1 MDSPKTVPLTST
13 LITVS
18 STATLPTSS
27 SESPWDSFSKFVD
40 NIFLVESNQS
50 DYGVATGF
58 IEDESQPFVF
68 SSPELNAE
76 TIESTLSKRTPNF
89 ESSNTAQIEA
99 YCNPDLVDDILAEL
113 QEVAGTSIIQ
123 AFCNKDEQPEV
134 CEEQSSFEFCSN
146 QFGLSTSQAC
156 KEQGNEDLCE
166 QMQDGSAI
174 YQDYSDFVPRSCNEQ
189 LCNATS
195 HGAYECNSNDAF
207 WRAFQVGQPLHGMRQ
222 RYLQSKEA
230 AASAPHNNLPSNYT
244 INAEMTTQYPCL
256 VEDTDLSVMNFEATF
271 NNRVPAAA
279 NSSHLV
285 RTPLRPASV
294 GNPLLQ
300 APKPS
305 GIGLHPN
312 SVILEPCN
320 AVVGRTNKAISLP
333 NSFILEPC
341 NAAAVKAETSETP
354 HDTRDSDFNQSPNLE
369 NISKVLPRRKRK
381 RSSVNNNGD
390 DAKRCSC
397 TKSKCLKLYCDC
409 FAAGMYCSESCSCQG
424 CFNNPKNLRTVLET
438 RHQIETRDPL
448 AFAPTVIEDRN
459 ELPVNNENGSLSTPP
474 LARHKKGCKC
484 IKSMC
489 SKQYCECFQANVG
502 CTERCRC
509 NDCRNDHGKR
519 EEVVPTGKADV
530 GSVEGSL
537 IYEHDATALR
547 KDISPSEFYSQQLN
561 SPQTPSFQYS
571 GYETDPLKSWI
582 VPGICRPSPEFD
594 TASSSTPD
602 CYDKFV
608 EQNTDIM
615 DANSCQWRPQQQ
627 QQQINSTPFIPSKP
641 KGCTSMSRTDQL
653 RIGSSSPD
661 TPPVQEGQKT
671 SINGGSPETNMA
683 SFPPHYG
690 NNEYEVG
697 MNNSLGRMERR
708 RYIVKSMPPFPHLTP
723 RDR

>member
-1 MDSPKTVPLTST
+1 MDSPKTVPLTPT
-13 LITVS
+13 LTTIS
-18 STATLPTSS
+18 STVTLPTSL
-27 SESPWDSFSKFVD
+27 SESPWDSFSEFVD
-40 NIFLVESNQS
+40 NILLVEPNQS
-50 DYGVATGF
+50 DYGAATGF
-58 IEDESQPFVF
+58 IEDESPPLVF

-76 TIESTLSKRTPNF
+76 NVDSMISKRTPNF

-99 YCNPDLVDDILAEL
+99 YCNTDLVDDILAEL
-113 QEVAGTSIIQ
+113 QEAY
-123 AFCNKDEQPEV
+123 
-134 CEEQSSFEFCSN
+134 
-146 QFGLSTSQAC
+146 

-166 QMQDGSAI
+166 QDGSAI
-174 YQDYSDFVPRSCNEQ
+174 YQDYSDFVPRSFNER

-230 AASAPHNNLPSNYT
+230 AASAPQNNFPSNYT

-256 VEDTDLSVMNFEATF
+256 VEDTELSVMNFEATF

-285 RTPLRPASV
+285 RTPLRPTSV

-300 APKPS
+300 VPKPS

-312 SVILEPCN
+312 SVIDVAMKNHVPITNCSVQNRHE
-320 AVVGRTNKAISLP
+320 NKAISLP
-333 NSFILEPC
+333 SSFILEPC
-341 NAAAVKAETSETP
+341 NAAVKAETSETP
-354 HDTRDSDFNQSPNLE
+354 YDTRDFK
-369 NISKVLPRRKRK
+369 ISKVLPRRKRK
-381 RSSVNNNGD
+381 KSSVNNNGD

-424 CFNNPKNLRTVLET
+424 CFNNPKNLQTVLET

-459 ELPVNNENGSLSTPP
+459 ELPVNNENGSLSTPS

-519 EEVVPTGKADV
+519 EVNCNEKELKFHATPEVVATGKADV

-537 IYEHDATALR
+537 SYEH
-547 KDISPSEFYSQQLN
+547 DISPSEFYSQRLN

-571 GYETDPLKSWI
+571 GYEKDPLKSWI
-582 VPGICRPSPEFD
+582 VAGIFRPSPEFD
-594 TASSSTPD
+594 TASSSSPD
-602 CYDKFV
+602 CYDMFV
-608 EQNTDIM
+608 ESNTDIM
-615 DANSCQWRPQQQ
+615 DANSCQW

-641 KGCTSMSRTDQL
+641 KGCTSMSRIDQL
-653 RIGSSSPD
+653 RVGSSSPD
-661 TPPVQEGQKT
+661 TPPVQEGKKA

-683 SFPPHYG
+683 FPPHYG

-708 RYIVKSMPPFPHLTP
+708 RYILKSMPPFPHLTP